1 LGLSARPWR
10 DGHDRIAA
18 IPRTLVQRWAAT
30 RAHPADSEPMSEL
43 LQTLV
48 PGLILLTVLTGHT
61 PSPTIHEGGVF

>member
-1 LGLSARPWR
+1 
-10 DGHDRIAA
+10 
-18 IPRTLVQRWAAT
+18 
-30 RAHPADSEPMSEL
+30 MSEL